1 MPTAF
6 DGHHPSRNI
15 RRNHPRRN
23 RTSAAAGSLIKGLDT
38 RFTTGMVSAFSF
50 PNYIMNPLIR
60 LILRSP
66 LRFLLDGN
74 LIAISYTG
82 RRSGRRFS
90 LVTMYAE
97 SGTELLVVVAQ
108 PEKKKWWRNFHE
120 KAPADV
126 LFKGRRF
133 ACVARVPEGDP
144 ASTISRL
151 EAYCS
156 RHPSLARSYKLRRE
170 KDGKFNS
177 EDIARAA
184 KDVVMVVFERPPS
197 LVDLA

>member
-1 MPTAF
+1 
-6 DGHHPSRNI
+6 
-15 RRNHPRRN
+15 
-23 RTSAAAGSLIKGLDT
+23 
-38 RFTTGMVSAFSF
+38 MVSAFSF
-50 PNYIMNPLIR
+50 PNHVMNPPIR
-60 LILRSP
+60 LILGSP

-74 LIAISYTG
+74 LIAITYTG

-97 SGTELLVVVAQ
+97 SGKELLVVVAQ
-108 PEKKKWWRNFHE
+108 PEKKKWWRNFRE
-120 KAPADV
+120 KASADV

-133 ACVARVPEGDP
+133 ACVAQVPERDS
-144 ASTISRL
+144 ASIIPRL

-177 EDIARAA
+177 EDTARAA
-184 KDVVMVVFERPPS
+184 EDVVMVVFE
-197 LVDLA
+197 LH